1 MVHDTMAFTES
12 GTPLGLLNV
21 QCWARDGIGSKHE
34 RHKKP
39 IEEKESWKW
48 VESYHAVSQVQ
59 KRCRNKSLLVVVA
72 DREAD
77 IHEVFAEQYNTPDGA
92 QLLIRAE
99 RSRNRKVVVDDKES
113 CEFCGLNWNSN
124 RL

>member
-1 MVHDTMAFTES
+1 M
-12 GTPLGLLNV
+12 
-21 QCWARDGIGSKHE
+21 
-34 RHKKP
+34 
-39 IEEKESWKW
+39 
-48 VESYHAVSQVQ
+48 ESYHAVSQVQ

-99 RSRNRKVVVDDKES
+99 RSRNRKVVDDKES

-124 RL
+124 RRCLLRYAHLC